1 MIGEFELIARITEG
15 LEVNSDVVLS
25 VGDDSAVVAL
35 QGDTVVCTDIL
46 IENVH
51 FKRQWSPAHAVGRK
65 AVAVNVSDLEA
76 MGCRPSSVVVALAFP
91 KDLNPQWVVDFEQ
104 GVRDECVAAGVSL
117 IGGDMSR
124 SEHIVACVTA
134 SGDTMGRTPVTRGG
148 AQPGDSVAIR
158 GNLGLSG
165 AGLVVLQRGFG
176 SPKDAVAEHLT
187 PSVQY
192 GQGLV
197 AADAGAT
204 AMIDVSDGL
213 LADLGHVSEQSG
225 VRIDVDTS
233 LLKVPDPVARVA
245 AATGKPAIGFLL
257 AGGEDHSLAA
267 TFPAG
272 TDLPDGWVRIG
283 EVREGEGV
291 TVDGE
296 AYDGERGWDHFG

>member
-1 MIGEFELIARITEG
+1 MIGEFELIARVTEG
-15 LEVNSDVVLS
+15 LEVSSDVVVS

-91 KDLNPQWVVDFEQ
+91 KDTDPQWVVDFEA
-104 GVRDECVAAGVSL
+104 GVRDECRAAGVSL
-117 IGGDMSR
+117 IGGDMS
-124 SEHIVACVTA
+124 SAQIIVACVTA
-134 SGDTMGRTPVTRGG
+134 IGDTMGRRPVTRAG
-148 AQPGDSVAIR
+148 ARPGDVLAVR

-192 GQGLV
+192 GQGMV

-213 LADLGHVSEQSG
+213 LADLGHLAEQSG
-225 VRIDVDTS
+225 VQIDVETD
-233 LLKVPDPVARVA
+233 LLPVPDAVARVA
-245 AATGKPAIGFLL
+245 AATGKPAVGFLL
-257 AGGEDHSLAA
+257 AGGEDHALAA
-267 TFPAG
+267 TFPPAAE
-272 TDLPDGWVRIG
+272 LPEGWRRIG
-283 EVREGEGV
+283 EVRAGSGV
-291 TVDGE
+291 SVDGS
-296 AYDGERGWDHFG
+296 AYDGARGWDHFA

>member
-1 MIGEFELIARITEG
+1 MIGEFELIARVTEG

-76 MGCRPSSVVVALAFP
+76 MGCRPSSIVVALAFP
-91 KDLNPQWVVDFEQ
+91 KDLDPQWVVDFEQ
-104 GVRDECVAAGVSL
+104 GVRDECLAAGVSL
-117 IGGDMSR
+117 IGGDMSS

-134 SGDTMGRTPVTRGG
+134 IGDTMGRAPVTRSG
-148 AQPGDSVAIR
+148 AQPGDCVAIR

-192 GQGLV
+192 GQGRV
-197 AADAGAT
+197 AAEAGAT

-213 LADLGHVSEQSG
+213 LADLGHVAAQSG
-225 VRIDVDTS
+225 VQVDVDTS
-233 LLKVPDPVARVA
+233 LLHVPDAVARVA
-245 AATGKPAIGFLL
+245 AATGKPALGFLL
-257 AGGEDHSLAA
+257 AGGEDHALAA

-272 TDLPDGWVRIG
+272 VDLPEGWTRIG

-291 TVDGE
+291 LVDGE
-296 AYDGERGWDHFG
+296 AHEGARGWDHFG